1 MSGVLRIIMVQDVGV
16 PIAVVRLVGEDPVGN
31 VIEET
36 IFEYELPTN
45 FNQCNDLAATFS
57 AIQIMKGQFI
67 GLLFQ
72 NERDKKTFGKSITE
86 LCRVLSLSKDK
97 IKEIRS

>member
-1 MSGVLRIIMVQDVGV
+1 MMVQDVGV
-16 PIAVVRLVGEDPVGN
+16 PIAVIRLMRSDTSGKSV
-31 VIEET
+31 EEM
-36 IFEYELPTN
+36 ILEYELPTN

-67 GLLFQ
+67 GILFQ
-72 NERDKKTFGKSITE
+72 NEKDKKLFGKSIVE
-86 LCRVLSLSKDK
+86 LCRVLSLNKDK